1 MAYRTHKLVLNPDGF
16 FKEESRDTRL
26 WIPAVIVLLIGVV
39 RILRGLYTSNYVS
52 SAMESGAPAGGA
64 GVMRYVFML
73 PSMLTPFISWLVI
86 GVVLVAACMYLGG
99 EGNASDTVAV
109 AGWGFVPA
117 LVGALV
123 TFGLTVYLLSGT
135 DPSGMQEAFDAQQT
149 VFETVR
155 STEMR
160 AFRYVLVGW
169 QAFIWT
175 FGVKHVQ
182 DLGLK
187 KAAVPAAVAA
197 ALVVAWDLF
206 GNEVLLS
213 IMGVAL

>member
-1 MAYRTHKLVLNPDGF
+1 MAYRTHELVLDPDGF
-16 FKEESRDTRL
+16 FEKESRDTRL
-26 WIPAVIVLLIGVV
+26 WIPAFVVLLVGLV
-39 RILRGLYTSNYVS
+39 RISRGLYTSNYVS
-52 SAMESGAPAGGA
+52 SAMEGGAPAGGA

-73 PSMLTPFISWLVI
+73 PSIITPFVSWLVI
-86 GVVLVAACMYLGG
+86 GVVIIGVCTYLGG
-99 EGNASDTVAV
+99 EGGASDTFAV

-155 STEMR
+155 SMEMR
-160 AFRYVLVGW
+160 AFSYVLVGW
-169 QAFIWT
+169 QAFIWS
-175 FGVKHVQ
+175 FGVKHVH
-182 DLGLK
+182 DIGLK
-187 KAAVPAAVAA
+187 RAAVPAAVAA

-206 GNEVLLS
+206 GNAVLLR
-213 IMGVAL
+213 IMGAV